1 MTKDEALKKAF
12 KQAFQLGQDYWYQAD
27 HEFESQNKKSDVTRA
42 KFEQLMEDA
51 IKEALAQPELNYKKA
66 LEVWLD
72 KTEWVQETV
81 KPHELGMHRADVLKQ
96 RIEKALAQPEQDSC
110 YGYKGKCNRVMSD
123 GNPCGLTAPCPD
135 CGLSLI
141 DCPKPQPWEKF
152 CDSNCVWTDH
162 HPDCKLAQ
170 RKPLTDE
177 EIWVLT
183 SEYNDYDQHG
193 EYFEAV
199 FIGKP
204 TAKQIQKH
212 CLVGEKG
219 AVHIL
224 NGGGRVKYED
234 QWYNLR
240 KEKAAHGITREQ
252 K

>member
-1 MTKDEALKKAF
+1 MTKDEALKLALEAF
-12 KQAFQLGQDYWYQAD
+12 GEIEWSND
-27 HEFESQNKKSDVTRA
+27 SQWQSDRA
-42 KFEQLMEDA
+42 AYAITA
-51 IKEALAQPELNYKKA
+51 IKEALAQPEPNYKKA

-96 RIEKALAQPEQDSC
+96 RIKEVLAQPEQDSC

-123 GNPCGLTAPCPD
+123 GNPCGLNAPCPD

-177 EIWVLT
+177 EICPWFQENTALT
-183 SEYNDYDQHG
+183 N
-193 EYFEAV
+193 EAAMR
-199 FIGKP
+199 I
-204 TAKQIQKH
+204 TRAI
-212 CLVGEKG
+212 E
-219 AVHIL
+219 
-224 NGGGRVKYED
+224 
-234 QWYNLR
+234 
-240 KEKAAHGITREQ
+240 AAHGIKENT
-252 K
+252 

>member
-1 MTKDEALKKAF
+1 MTKEIEVLKMALEF
-12 KQAFQLGQDYWYQAD
+12 VED
-27 HEFESQNKKSDVTRA
+27 HLRHWSGIGRSGREVVA
-42 KFEQLMEDA
+42 A
-51 IKEALAQPELNYKKA
+51 IKE
-66 LEVWLD
+66 VLD
-72 KTEWVQETV
+72 K
-81 KPHELGMHRADVLKQ
+81 
-96 RIEKALAQPEQDSC
+96 PE
-110 YGYKGKCNRVMSD
+110 
-123 GNPCGLTAPCPD
+123 
-135 CGLSLI
+135 
-141 DCPKPQPWEKF
+141 PWEKF

-240 KEKAAHGITREQ
+240 KEKAAHGIKGEV
-252 K
+252 